1 MKHVLVLAVASLVA
15 TSANAAEM
23 KWSGSTG
30 WRYEQTKNNDNR
42 GSTLTVGT
50 AQRDTSKQTTK
61 AHQIRANLGVTG
73 GWDNVEWGFGV
84 RTGGASVNDDHMTL
98 TGNTDRALGIEQ
110 AWFRYVRDFGSLDMN
125 VTIGRQKN
133 VLAYD
138 TTSQTLFDN
147 DVRWDG
153 AGWQFKF
160 GMFGMNAAQYI
171 LGAKSGGLN
180 GASTQSKTEATE
192 DNAAAQAKFN
202 YLLAFQPYMNWKF
215 SDEIETMFAV
225 GYYLWSDDSNTNV
238 TNAGVDKA
246 YNNGTTNPDVGT
258 STMSVANSKQWHFVN
273 TWTLPYN
280 LSFNAEYVMNKKRIF
295 DSANVAGYAGTV
307 FPEASRSAWSAG
319 LTYGALKKARDFSI
333 GYAYGTKGIASV
345 INRYTYEKF
354 AADNKGHTIS
364 VGYAIADNF
373 HLGWKGMFLK
383 EKELLNAVGGAGVGG
398 VALANG
404 QNMKTTYW
412 ELTAGVMF

>member
-1 MKHVLVLAVASLVA
+1 M
-15 TSANAAEM
+15 
-23 KWSGSTG
+23 
-30 WRYEQTKNNDNR
+30 
-42 GSTLTVGT
+42 
-50 AQRDTSKQTTK
+50 
-61 AHQIRANLGVTG
+61 
-73 GWDNVEWGFGV
+73 
-84 RTGGASVNDDHMTL
+84 NDDHVNL
-98 TGNTDRALGIEQ
+98 VGNTDRGLGIEQ
-110 AWFRYVRDFGSLDMN
+110 AWFRYVRDFGSLDFN

-138 TTSQTLFDN
+138 TVSQNLFDN

-171 LGAKSGGLN
+171 LGAKSAGAN

-192 DNAAAQAKFN
+192 AAANTQSKFN

-225 GYYLWSDDSNTNV
+225 GYYLWSDDSNTNA
-238 TNAGVDKA
+238 TNAGVAD
-246 YNNGTTNPDVGT
+246 YNTGATNPAVNPT
-258 STMSVANSKQWHFVN
+258 TMSVANSKQWHFVN

-280 LSFNAEYVMNKKRIF
+280 LSLNAEYVMNKKRIF
-295 DSANVAGYAGTV
+295 DNANVAGYTGTV

-383 EKELLNAVGGAGVGG
+383 EKEMLNANTG